1 MSNDFILQIIDSYM
15 KMMHMMPVHLK
26 SSLSMTLNAEEAVIL
41 LRKHVVRPHDILK
54 T

>member
-1 MSNDFILQIIDSYM
+1 MSNNSILQIIDSYM
-15 KMMHMMPVHLK
+15 KMAHMIPVHLK
-26 SSLSMTLNAEEAVIL
+26 GPLSMTLNAEEAVIL